1 MIWPSLVLAWFYRI
15 IVLIYQN
22 RLVPSSSSKV
32 TLRITTEFEWNDKV
46 HGNSA
51 ESFWIWVEDPD
62 NQTIYHSEYLMI
74 EKKKVRAAEDA
85 RKRGK
90 L

>member
-22 RLVPSSSSKV
+22 RLVSSSSSKV

-85 RKRGK
+85 RKRGE

>member
-1 MIWPSLVLAWFYRI
+1 M
-15 IVLIYQN
+15 
-22 RLVPSSSSKV
+22 

-85 RKRGK
+85 RRRGK
-90 L
+90 TDGGRTDQHHVKRMPAEEVRLMTDALTDK

>member
-1 MIWPSLVLAWFYRI
+1 M
-15 IVLIYQN
+15 
-22 RLVPSSSSKV
+22 

-51 ESFWIWVEDPD
+51 ESFWIWVEDP
-62 NQTIYHSEYLMI
+62 NYQRIYHAEYLMI
-74 EKKKVRAAEDA
+74 EKKKVRAAEEA
-85 RKRGK
+85 RRRGEWRGEGAKNEK

>member
-1 MIWPSLVLAWFYRI
+1 M
-15 IVLIYQN
+15 
-22 RLVPSSSSKV
+22 

-85 RKRGK
+85 RRRGK
-90 L
+90 NSNRAKVLV

>member
-1 MIWPSLVLAWFYRI
+1 M
-15 IVLIYQN
+15 
-22 RLVPSSSSKV
+22 
-32 TLRITTEFEWNDKV
+32 TLRISTEFEWNDKV

-74 EKKKVRAAEDA
+74 EKKKVKAAEDA
-85 RKRGK
+85 RKRGESIYYFIV
-90 L
+90 LYQYYCYDNFEYYYNFSIICYMT